1 MPFATCGRKEIRKW
15 SHGFQTMDMRAG
27 QAPANEIRPTYGYAG
42 SRGQLTGDEVVG
54 ALTQIGREDASVRQ
68 RQGPL
73 SCLTW
78 GREGDQLGHR
88 AIVAEELRDP
98 GPHTAEPATDRSTT
112 GECHGECTSLGRWRS
127 RGDGGAADGTSPRE
141 GRAEPSRAEPT
152 RSPPPPRC

>member
-1 MPFATCGRKEIRKW
+1 
-15 SHGFQTMDMRAG
+15 MDMRAG

-54 ALTQIGREDASVRQ
+54 ALTQIGREHASVRQ
-68 RQGPL
+68 RQGPLLCL

-98 GPHTAEPATDRSTT
+98 GPHTQRFS
-112 GECHGECTSLGRWRS
+112 GTSNRQEHDGGVPWRMHKPRAMEEQRRWRCG
-127 RGDGGAADGTSPRE
+127 RRYKPEGGQS
-141 GRAEPSRAEPT
+141 RAEPSRADQEPSST
-152 RSPPPPRC
+152 